1 MLPPEQRA
9 INLVRNSETGIT
21 EEKIKGLLQARK
33 GILKVHGWKTR
44 KIDDQTYVVAHL
56 YDVGP
61 ASNTGGWIFEVNLEA
76 QIVRPVL
83 GDAELE
89 KKYSGWDQ
97 DLQKKN

>member
-1 MLPPEQRA
+1 
-9 INLVRNSETGIT
+9 VRNSETGIT

-33 GILKVHGWKTR
+33 GILEVHGWKTR
-44 KIDDQTYVVAHL
+44 KIDDQTYVVAYL

-76 QIVRPVL
+76 KIVRPVL

-89 KKYSGWDQ
+89 KKYSDW